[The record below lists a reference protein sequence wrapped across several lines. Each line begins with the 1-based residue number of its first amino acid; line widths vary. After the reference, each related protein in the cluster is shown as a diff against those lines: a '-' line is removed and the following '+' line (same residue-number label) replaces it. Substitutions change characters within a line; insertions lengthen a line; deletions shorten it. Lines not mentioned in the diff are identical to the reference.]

1 MELSSAI
8 GALAALGQD
17 HRLAIYRHLVRRGD
31 DGSTVGEIR
40 RAVGL
45 APATLSHHLSPLREA
60 GLVRVEREGRA
71 IRYRADASAIRALSA
86 FLAEECCSDSEG
98 CDGGIAVRAPLPQE
112 EGT

>member
-98 CDGGIAVRAPLPQE
+98 CDASPRAQE
-112 EGT
+112 SAPTGDVT